1 MVKGTAKYFADVSTR
16 ETILARAVSLFAR
29 AGFEGVT
36 MRDIAADVGV
46 SVAALYYHFANKEAL
61 YLEAM
66 AFAFADKADGITTA
80 LAAPG
85 TVIERLTRFIEGF
98 TQLIAGDPNFQA
110 LLHREL
116 LDGDETRLQLLAE
129 RVFNA
134 PYSAIVHLAA
144 EIAPECD
151 AHLLAIS
158 IAGLILFHFETA
170 PLRRFLPGSR
180 SEHDLPGVI
189 AQHILRLLING
200 VARGAVILNGSP
212 TGPVST

>member
-1 MVKGTAKYFADVSTR
+1 
-16 ETILARAVSLFAR
+16 
-29 AGFEGVT
+29 
-36 MRDIAADVGV
+36 MRDIASDVGV
-46 SVAALYYHFANKEAL
+46 SAAALYYHFANKEAL

-66 AFAFADKADGITTA
+66 AFAFADKAHGITTA
-80 LAAPG
+80 LAEPG
-85 TVIERLTRFIEGF
+85 TVIERLMRFVEGF
-98 TQLIAGDPNFQA
+98 TNLMAGDADFRA

-116 LDGDETRLQLLAE
+116 LDGDETRLRLLAE

-144 EIAPECD
+144 EIAPGCD

-180 SEHDLPGVI
+180 AEHDLPEVI
-189 AQHILRLLING
+189 AQHILRLLLNG
-200 VARGAVILNGSP
+200 VGRGVAIHDGSP
-212 TGPVST
+212 TSTDPT